1 MKKEVQATGR
11 TSVNAACIPPNY
23 SRLIARVLGLQ
34 ARELPTLLMQTGLS
48 VNQLMQDDSLLTSSQ
63 QMQIL
68 QNALRMTDD
77 ELFGLRIG
85 QCLTPTTHGAMGFLA
100 SSSPNLLIALK
111 AFETYLPTRA
121 DFSHLE
127 LKRSEYYWECYCY
140 FDMALDADVHRVISE
155 AYASILFQCAEFII
169 GQPVE
174 GARTCFSFAEPDY
187 SQCYAEF
194 LPGGVEFSSPEL
206 VLKIPAHLCD
216 IPNAAA
222 NNENYSLA
230 LRQCQS
236 MLQKLPLKT
245 NNWTHRLQ
253 KLMLSQP
260 PGVLSEEEAAAM
272 MFISKRTLARRL
284 ELEGRSFRSIR
295 DEILSQQ
302 ASSYLRSSTMSVD
315 AIAAVL
321 SYHDSSNFR
330 RAFKRWFQLTP
341 DQYRKQARSQ
351 PHD

>member
-1 MKKEVQATGR
+1 MNSEPQAAGGMR
-11 TSVNAACIPPNY
+11 GDAACIPPNY

-34 ARELPTLLMQTGLS
+34 ARELPALLARTGVS
-48 VNQLMQDDSLLTSSQ
+48 VEQLMQDDTLLTSSQ

-68 QNALRMTDD
+68 QNALRLAKD
-77 ELFGLRIG
+77 ELFGLRLG

-100 SSSPNLLIALK
+100 SSSPNLLIALR
-111 AFETYLPTRA
+111 AFETYLPTRS

-127 LKRSEYYWECYCY
+127 LKRSKNYWECYCY
-140 FDMALDADVHRVISE
+140 FDVELDANVHRVISE
-155 AYASILFQCAEFII
+155 AYASILFQCAEFIL

-174 GARTCFSFAEPDY
+174 GARTCFSFAEPAY
-187 SQCYAEF
+187 SRRYGEF
-194 LPGGVEFSSPEL
+194 LPGDIEFSAPEL
-206 VLKIPAHLCD
+206 VLKVPAHLCD

-222 NNENYSLA
+222 NHENYSLA
-230 LRQCQS
+230 LRQCQL

-253 KLMLSQP
+253 RLMLSHP
-260 PGVLSEEEAAAM
+260 PGLLSEEEAAAM
-272 MFISKRTLARRL
+272 LFISKRTLARKL
-284 ELEGRSFRSIR
+284 ELEGQSYRRIR
-295 DEILSQQ
+295 DEILAQQ
-302 ASSYLRSSTMSVD
+302 ASTYLRSSNMSVD

-341 DQYRKQARSQ
+341 DQYRKQAR
-351 PHD
+351 PEHRE